1 MLKYVLPYF
10 AALCLLISSFVQ
22 GCDLTGTWTAVRH
35 APHGA
40 GSPVAWN
47 SYTSEEYYILAD
59 AENKSKLLF
68 QSITEQGTGWSYENG
83 KWDDYS
89 TAPGSGAWGSG
100 YGSVKEDGTSI
111 QVFLDP
117 GVTDPKSTQDKPNG
131 RYQLKLQA
139 TIENPKECRKLQWD
153 NASGT
158 VPPGFTLTWV
168 KQEPIKKV
176 HLLFMNHLDVGYA
189 IHLYEGNPYGF
200 ISNVLNTYQRE
211 YIPRA
216 ISLQKTLRAMN
227 RPERFIYTTQPW
239 LISLYIDCPP
249 NFVLANSSKLYCPT
263 DAEVRAFEEAVH
275 LGDIV
280 WQDGPF
286 NLEPENCM
294 TDFLFEAGL
303 NISLNLNERF
313 KIKSKTR
320 VFSQR
325 DVPSMTR
332 AVVPILHDYG
342 FQAIS
347 VGQNPDTPKLFVG
360 AKRWLDRESG
370 KDIIWI
376 NHPYGYPSSVS

>member
-1 MLKYVLPYF
+1 M
-10 AALCLLISSFVQ
+10 
-22 GCDLTGTWTAVRH
+22 
-35 APHGA
+35 
-40 GSPVAWN
+40 
-47 SYTSEEYYILAD
+47 
-59 AENKSKLLF
+59 
-68 QSITEQGTGWSYENG
+68 
-83 KWDDYS
+83 
-89 TAPGSGAWGSG
+89 
-100 YGSVKEDGTSI
+100 
-111 QVFLDP
+111 
-117 GVTDPKSTQDKPNG
+117 
-131 RYQLKLQA
+131 KLQA
-139 TIENPKECRKLQWD
+139 TIENPKECRQLQWN

-227 RPERFIYTTQPW
+227 RPERFIYTTHPW

-249 NFVLANSSKLYCPT
+249 NFVLANSSKRHCPT

-275 LGDIV
+275 LGDIA

-294 TDFLFEAGL
+294 TEFLFEAGL

-313 KIKSKTR
+313 NIKSKTR

-332 AVVPILHDYG
+332 AVVPYCMTMA
-342 FQAIS
+342 FR
-347 VGQNPDTPKLFVG
+347 LF
-360 AKRWLDRESG
+360 RWG
-370 KDIIWI
+370 KIRIRQSYLWGL
-376 NHPYGYPSSVS
+376 NAG